1 MNMKIRTAGAALA
14 LTALM
19 VGLNGCAAPSEPSGS
34 SVSSSTQTM
43 ASSVT
48 ITDSWFRAVDDVT
61 GGMAMTGFFM
71 LVTNNS
77 DKDVTIVGGSVA
89 DDVSAEPLEAHE
101 VVEDATGA
109 MVMQEVSGG
118 ITIPAGGSVELM
130 PGGYHIMLMSLLKPI
145 LAGED
150 LMITVDFADGSTAD
164 VTGLGYTIENGIEKY
179 VPESSM

>member
-1 MNMKIRTAGAALA
+1 
-14 LTALM
+14 
-19 VGLNGCAAPSEPSGS
+19 
-34 SVSSSTQTM
+34 M

-130 PGGYHIMLMSLLKPI
+130 QIGRAH
-145 LAGED
+145 
-150 LMITVDFADGSTAD
+150 V
-164 VTGLGYTIENGIEKY
+164 
-179 VPESSM
+179 